1 MSQRLISKTR
11 RQIGTTSAGLAVF
24 ALSGAEKDDPDS
36 TGVSGEGGDGD
47 TQDGGEGSEGS
58 EPASKKDGDVI
69 SKEEYDKI
77 VDRMKAADRN
87 AQAALAKVKEYEDK
101 NKDEVTKATER
112 AQELESAVKERDEVI
127 KSLRLENAFALN
139 QKYSWHDPSDV
150 MELVRRRDDVSID
163 EDGKVVGLDKAL
175 DDIASKKKYLV
186 KSDGSDA
193 GDPPTSGSSTG
204 SGPRKDKK
212 TIDQEAL
219 RKKYPAL
226 NV

>member
-1 MSQRLISKTR
+1 MSQRLISKAR
-11 RQIGTTSAGLAVF
+11 KQIGTTSAGLAVF
-24 ALSGAEKDDPDS
+24 ALSGAQDDPDS
-36 TGVSGEGGDGD
+36 TDVSGEGGDGQ
-47 TQDGGEGSEGS
+47 QDDGEGSEDQD
-58 EPASKKDGDVI
+58 PASKKTGDVI

-101 NKDEVTKATER
+101 NKDEVTKATEK
-112 AQELESAVKERDEVI
+112 AAELESAVKERDEII

-139 QKYSWHDPSDV
+139 QKFSWHDPSDV
-150 MELVRRRDDVSID
+150 LELVRKRDDVSID

-175 DDIASKKKYLV
+175 DDIAAKKKYLV

-193 GDPPTSGSSTG
+193 GDPPASGSSTG
-204 SGPRKDKK
+204 SGRRKDQK
-212 TIDQEAL
+212 TIDQELL